1 MHSNFGQRDLHGH
14 HRHPAHSR
22 AHPHHPRSRSRAG
35 TIAALAAIL
44 FLSTWA
50 GTATLYILF
59 RDDALKIIAARQVEL
74 NRVYDSQVVTLRAEI
89 ERLKSV
95 KLVEQ
100 ERVDRAVAELS
111 RRQTVLESRQTA
123 LNSLA
128 ASKPGVLARDASP
141 ETTGSILPS
150 GPSAPLP
157 ANSGKP
163 SPLSD
168 TILLSPPS
176 EKRAQMESRPVPP
189 MGPRLS
195 AGVETAHE
203 VRLANLEN
211 ALGQIETGQSRVL
224 NDAEVSVDTAERRIR
239 NVFADLGVKPPRKDG
254 WFEASIGG
262 PFLPFTRPPE
272 DPFARQL
279 HRIKTAA
286 ESVEHLSRN
295 LATLPVRKPL
305 ATGTDVTSPF
315 GMRIDPFIRQMAMHT
330 GVDFKGEPGDPVRA
344 AAAGKVTEAGRN
356 GGYGLMVEVDH
367 GNGLVSRYAHLS
379 GIDVGQGAVVK
390 PGGIVGRVGST
401 GRSTGPHLHF
411 EVRLNGDPVDPQ
423 KYLRAGLRLFEPL

>member
-1 MHSNFGQRDLHGH
+1 MHPSFGQRDLHGH
-14 HRHPAHSR
+14 HRQHAHSHHR
-22 AHPHHPRSRSRAG
+22 PHHPAPARSRAG
-35 TIAALAAIL
+35 RIAVLAAIL
-44 FLSTWA
+44 LLSTWA

-59 RDDALKIIAARQVEL
+59 RDDALKGLASRQVEM
-74 NRVYDSQVVTLRAEI
+74 NRAYDSQVVVLRAEI

-123 LNSLA
+123 LNALPA
-128 ASKPGVLARDASP
+128 TKPGAVARDNAP

-150 GPSAPLP
+150 GPSIAP

-168 TILLSPPS
+168 TILLAPPS
-176 EKRAQMESRPVPP
+176 DKRAQMESRPVPP
-189 MGPRLS
+189 IGRRLS
-195 AGVETAHE
+195 AGTETAHE
-203 VRLANLEN
+203 VRLSNLED
-211 ALGQIETGQSRVL
+211 ALTQIETDQSRAL
-224 NDAEVSVDTAERRIR
+224 NALEESFDTAERRIR
-239 NVFADLGVKPPRKDG
+239 NVFTDLGVKPPRKDG
-254 WFEASIGG
+254 WLEASVGG
-262 PFLPFTRPPE
+262 PFLPFSRPPE

-279 HRIKTAA
+279 HRIKASAA
-286 ESVEHLSRN
+286 SVEQLSLN

-305 ATGTDVTSPF
+305 ATATDVTSPF
-315 GMRIDPFIRQMAMHT
+315 GLRVDPFVRQMALHT

-356 GGYGLMVEVDH
+356 GGYGLMVEIDH
-367 GNGLVSRYAHLS
+367 GNGLVSHYAHLS

-390 PGGIVGRVGST
+390 PGEIVGRVGST

-411 EVRLNGDPVDPQ
+411 EVRYNGDPVDPQ